1 MIKSSI
7 IVLAA
12 SVLSA
17 ALCFSAAAQEKA
29 NNSTRTDLAIEIV
42 DGRHGRMPV
51 PEGSYRQISLPDRLV
66 DSKQSRETPAIT
78 GIRVRPLLEGDGLR
92 VKIGVVFDDSQ
103 PVEAPGPKYGEKEEI
118 IASYL
123 AHLGDIVKVTELE
136 RFGIKALE
144 FKVVLYQE
152 PAVTDNS
159 APLVSFPKVVNEL
172 KSVGVVDWKPEDRHP
187 GECRLIL
194 KNLSALKMV
203 SLTLSVTS
211 GYTQTMEG
219 TRTKPLAKPGST
231 FETTLDFRH
240 ETVDARTT
248 VVVKAVLFDDGSF
261 DGDVD
266 TGVAMAAR
274 LKGREVQLSRF
285 LELLRKTSPQPDE
298 RATTLLQSLKSAV
311 ENFRIDVDPQYFE
324 ELGTGFSLPEGKRK
338 VVAEKI
344 MEGLKSARS
353 QAQSLI
359 REMERK
365 LSENPATFDLSPAL
379 NALRERV
386 ANLVGTP

>member
-1 MIKSSI
+1 
-7 IVLAA
+7 
-12 SVLSA
+12 
-17 ALCFSAAAQEKA
+17 
-29 NNSTRTDLAIEIV
+29 
-42 DGRHGRMPV
+42 MPV
-51 PEGSYRQISLPDRLV
+51 TEGSYRQISPPDRLV

-78 GIRVRPLLEGDGLR
+78 GIRFRPLLEGDGLR
-92 VKIGVVFDDSQ
+92 VRIGVVFDDSH

-136 RFGIKALE
+136 RFGIKAVE

-152 PAVTDNS
+152 PAVTDDS
-159 APLVSFPKVVNEL
+159 APLLSFPKVANEL
-172 KSVGVVDWKPEDRHP
+172 KSVGVVDWKPEERYA
-187 GECRLIL
+187 GEWRLIL

-203 SLTLSVTS
+203 SITLSVAS
-211 GYTQTMEG
+211 GYTQTIEG
-219 TRTKPLAKPGST
+219 TRAKPLAKAGST

-248 VVVKAVLFDDGSF
+248 VVVKAVVFDDGSF

-266 TGVAMAAR
+266 AAVAMAAR
-274 LKGREVQLSRF
+274 SKGREVQLSRF
-285 LELLRKTSPQPDE
+285 LELLLKTSPRPDE

-311 ENFRIDVDPQYFE
+311 ENFRIDVDPQYVE
-324 ELGTGFSLPEGKRK
+324 ELGARFSLPEGKRK
-338 VVAEKI
+338 VLAEKI
-344 MEGLKSARS
+344 MEGLKTARS
-353 QAQSLI
+353 QAQSMI

-365 LSENPATFDLSPAL
+365 LSENPARFDLSPAL

-386 ANLVGTP
+386 ANLAGTP